1 MPPIKPVDAI
11 STVKVIPSRD
21 SASSVNSLDRFK
33 HILQE
38 SRQAIQESR
47 QAMKNDM
54 RGDRRPMEI
63 PHTSGLEL
71 TSSAIPVPAG
81 KEDETS
87 VHERA
92 LALRAYRTQLLAA
105 NIANADTPHYKAVD
119 IDVEAELRNPVNP
132 DQKVQ
137 VKYSQPSQGSID
149 GNSVE
154 MDIERVKFADN
165 ALRYEYSITALRD
178 HFQEMEELLKNS
190 R

>member
-1 MPPIKPVDAI
+1 
-11 STVKVIPSRD
+11 
-21 SASSVNSLDRFK
+21 
-33 HILQE
+33 
-38 SRQAIQESR
+38 
-47 QAMKNDM
+47 MKQDVLN
-54 RGDRRPMEI
+54 GNVRPMEAAQ
-63 PHTSGLEL
+63 HTGMGIVA
-71 TSSAIPVPAG
+71 SAKPIDTGA
-81 KEDETS
+81 EETS

-119 IDVEAELRNPVNP
+119 IDIEAELRNSVNP

-137 VKYSQPSQGSID
+137 VKYSQPSQGSVD

-154 MDIERVKFADN
+154 MDIERVKFMDN

-178 HFQEMEELLKNS
+178 HFQEMEALFKNS

>member
-1 MPPIKPVDAI
+1 
-11 STVKVIPSRD
+11 
-21 SASSVNSLDRFK
+21 
-33 HILQE
+33 
-38 SRQAIQESR
+38 
-47 QAMKNDM
+47 
-54 RGDRRPMEI
+54 MEI

-165 ALRYEYSITALRD
+165 ALRYEYSITALRH